1 MTQLYRI
8 TPVNTGS
15 IKMVLS
21 IIESSASNQLPGE
34 DRGMSIITVYN
45 AGCAFRSMDKPVYA
59 SELESYIE
67 CNATLGA
74 PELTDPQLEEAFE
87 FNEFIIGSDGNP
99 HIANAFQNMWTN
111 GTSKEGYEGLTK
123 MDLFTS
129 GAFNSGRWS
138 TASTKIRILGP
149 VTIDIVTGTTY
160 TNVIETNIQP
170 LTDET

>member
-21 IIESSASNQLPGE
+21 IIESSTSNLMPGE

-45 AGCAFRSMDKPVYA
+45 TGCAFRSMDKPVYA
-59 SELESYIE
+59 SEIDSYIE
-67 CNATLGA
+67 CNAELGA
-74 PELTDPQLEEAFE
+74 PELTDPQTEEEFE
-87 FNEFIIGSDGNP
+87 FNEFIISDTGNT
-99 HIANAFQNMWTN
+99 HIADALQDMWTN
-111 GTSKEGYEGLTK
+111 GISKEGYEGLTK
-123 MDLFTS
+123 MDLFKS
-129 GAFNSGRWS
+129 DALGNGKWS
-138 TASTKIRILGP
+138 TAGTKIRILGP

-170 LTDET
+170 LADEA

>member
-21 IIESSASNQLPGE
+21 IVESSTSNEMLGE

-45 AGCAFRSMDKPVYA
+45 TGCAFRRMDKPVYA
-59 SELESYIE
+59 SEIDSYIE
-67 CNATLGA
+67 CNAALGA
-74 PELTDPQLEEAFE
+74 PELTDPRPEEEFE
-87 FNEFIIGSDGNP
+87 FNEFIISSDGNT
-99 HIANAFQNMWTN
+99 HIADVFQDMWTN

-129 GAFNSGRWS
+129 DAFSTGRWS

>member
-21 IIESSASNQLPGE
+21 IIESSTSNEMLGE
-34 DRGMSIITVYN
+34 ARGMSIITVYN
-45 AGCAFRSMDKPVYA
+45 TGCAFRRMDKPVYA
-59 SELESYIE
+59 SEIDSCIE

-74 PELTDPQLEEAFE
+74 PELTDPWPEEEFE
-87 FNEFIIGSDGNP
+87 FNEFIISDTGDT
-99 HIANAFQNMWTN
+99 HIADVFQDMWTN
-111 GTSKEGYEGLTK
+111 GISKEGYEGLTK

-129 GAFNSGRWS
+129 DAFGTGRWS

>member
-15 IKMVLS
+15 IKMVLG
-21 IIESSASNQLPGE
+21 IIEQSTSNLMPGE
-34 DRGMSIITVYN
+34 NRGMSVITVYN
-45 AGCAFRSMDKPVYA
+45 TGCAFRSMDKPVYA

-67 CNATLGA
+67 CNAELGA
-74 PELTDPQLEEAFE
+74 PELTDPQSEEEFE
-87 FNEFIIGSDGNP
+87 FNEFIISDNGNT
-99 HIANAFQNMWTN
+99 HIADAFQDMWTN
-111 GTSKEGYEGLTK
+111 GMDKEGYEGLTK

-129 GAFNSGRWS
+129 GAFGSGNW
-138 TASTKIRILGP
+138 TTETTKIRILGP

-170 LTDET
+170 LADEA